1 LALLLPKTEMFQIA
15 YFFIKLAF
23 LSMFAFEVP
32 RKQWTKSYSKR
43 LSITDNQ
50 KRFLHSL
57 EYKSLFYSIIFT
69 KISQRLSMLKYLEA
83 GVHGIDLKPSYP
95 FIGSTIRGAFGYAL
109 RQVYCPYI
117 GVNCEECGISERCVY
132 NEFFENVSDT
142 PNFRLDIDL
151 DQKSFD
157 FKILLFERAVNYLS
171 HITIA
176 IQNMQ
181 EIGLGAN
188 RSKFKFTH
196 LSLNGKVAEPK
207 FLLSNAP
214 ETLNFTPD
222 FTAGDYE
229 ISLQTPLRIKQK
241 NVLVRRDID
250 FKSFTRQIAM
260 RFESITGESM
270 DKFEVKF
277 DRFEQDLRFYDI
289 NRYSNRQHAKMQFG
303 GMIGKMRVFGLD
315 ERSAKLLQLACI
327 TGVGKST
334 VFGLGK
340 IKVDRI

>member
-1 LALLLPKTEMFQIA
+1 
-15 YFFIKLAF
+15 
-23 LSMFAFEVP
+23 
-32 RKQWTKSYSKR
+32 
-43 LSITDNQ
+43 
-50 KRFLHSL
+50 
-57 EYKSLFYSIIFT
+57 
-69 KISQRLSMLKYLEA
+69 MLKYLEL
-83 GVHGIDLKPSYP
+83 GVHGIDLKPSRP
-95 FIGSTIRGAFGYAL
+95 FIGSAVRGAFGYAL
-109 RQVYCPYI
+109 RQVCCPYI
-117 GVNCEECGISERCVY
+117 GVNCDQCGISERCAY
-132 NEFFENVSDT
+132 NDFFENVSDT

-151 DQKSFD
+151 GQANFD
-157 FKILLFERAVNYLS
+157 FKILLFDYATNYLP
-171 HITIA
+171 HVAIA

-181 EIGLGAN
+181 EIGLGVN
-188 RSKFKFTH
+188 RNKFKFTY
-196 LSLNGKVAEPK
+196 LSLNGKVVEPK

-250 FKSFTRQIAM
+250 FKSFIRQIAM

-277 DRFEQDLRFYDI
+277 DRFEQDLRFYDL

-303 GMIGKMRVFGLD
+303 GVIGKMRVFGLD
-315 ERSAKLLQLACI
+315 ERSARLLQLACI

>member
-1 LALLLPKTEMFQIA
+1 
-15 YFFIKLAF
+15 
-23 LSMFAFEVP
+23 
-32 RKQWTKSYSKR
+32 
-43 LSITDNQ
+43 
-50 KRFLHSL
+50 
-57 EYKSLFYSIIFT
+57 
-69 KISQRLSMLKYLEA
+69 MLKYLELGA
-83 GVHGIDLKPSYP
+83 CGIDLKPPHP

-109 RQVYCPYI
+109 RQVCCPYI
-117 GVNCEECGISERCVY
+117 GVNCNQCGISKRCTY
-132 NEFFENVSDT
+132 NDFFENISDT

-151 DQKSFD
+151 GQANFD
-157 FKILLFERAVNYLS
+157 FKILLFDYATNYLP
-171 HITIA
+171 HVAIA

-181 EIGLGAN
+181 EIGLGVN
-188 RSKFKFTH
+188 RNKFKFTH
-196 LSLNGKVAEPK
+196 LSLNGKVVEPK
-207 FLLSNAP
+207 FLLSNTP

-250 FKSFTRQIAM
+250 FKSFIRQIAM

-270 DKFEVKF
+270 NKFKVEF
-277 DRFEQDLRFYDI
+277 DRFEQDLRFYDL

-303 GMIGKMRVFGLD
+303 GVIGKIRVFGLD
-315 ERSAKLLQLACI
+315 ERSARLLQLACI

>member
-1 LALLLPKTEMFQIA
+1 
-15 YFFIKLAF
+15 
-23 LSMFAFEVP
+23 
-32 RKQWTKSYSKR
+32 
-43 LSITDNQ
+43 
-50 KRFLHSL
+50 
-57 EYKSLFYSIIFT
+57 
-69 KISQRLSMLKYLEA
+69 MLKYLEV

-95 FIGSTIRGAFGYAL
+95 FIGSTIRGTLGYAL
-109 RQVYCPYI
+109 RRACCPYI

-132 NEFFENVSDT
+132 NDFFENVSDT
-142 PNFRLDIDL
+142 PNFRLDINL
-151 DQKSFD
+151 NQRSFD
-157 FKILLFERAVNYLS
+157 FKIILFDYATNCLH
-171 HITIA
+171 HIVIA

-181 EIGLGAN
+181 EIGLGVN
-188 RSKFKFTH
+188 RGKFKFTH
-196 LSLNGKVAEPK
+196 LSLNGKLFDPQ
-207 FLLSNAP
+207 FLYSKTH

-222 FTAGDYE
+222 FTTGDYE

-250 FKSFTRQIAM
+250 FKSFIRQIAM
-260 RFESITGESM
+260 RFESITGKSM

-277 DRFEQDLRFYDI
+277 DRFEHDLRFYDL

-303 GMIGKMRVFGLD
+303 GIIGKMQVFGLD